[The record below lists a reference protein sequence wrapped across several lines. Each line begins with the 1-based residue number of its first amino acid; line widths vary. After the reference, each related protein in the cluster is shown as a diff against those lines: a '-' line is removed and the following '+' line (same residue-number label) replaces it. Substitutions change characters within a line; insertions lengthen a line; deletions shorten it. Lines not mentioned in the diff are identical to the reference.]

1 MLTEFSYRQNNET
14 GRWEVIKRL
23 PDGTEEVLHKVS
35 FSVPDE
41 AMNYV
46 AQLTG
51 KPPGPPGKWF
61 SPGE

>member
-1 MLTEFSYRQNNET
+1 MAEYSYRFNEAR
-14 GRWEVIKRL
+14 GWDAIKRL
-23 PDGTEEVLHKVS
+23 PNGTEEVLHNFRLV
-35 FSVPDE
+35 DE

-61 SPGE
+61 SAGE